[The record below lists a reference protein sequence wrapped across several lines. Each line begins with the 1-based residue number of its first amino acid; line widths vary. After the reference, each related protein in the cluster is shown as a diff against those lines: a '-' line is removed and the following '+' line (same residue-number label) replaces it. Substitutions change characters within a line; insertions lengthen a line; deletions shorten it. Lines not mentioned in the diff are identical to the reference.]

1 MIKVNPEVKECDV
14 LVVGGGIGG
23 LMAAIAAA
31 DGGANVILCDKTN
44 PLRSGS
50 GATGNDHFACYLY
63 DSLHKDMTIDDWVKE
78 FDQSMVGGHA
88 DPSIQK
94 VFASRTFEV
103 VKGH

>member
-1 MIKVNPEVKECDV
+1 MRCSRRWPAVSAA
-14 LVVGGGIGG
+14 
-23 LMAAIAAA
+23 MAAIAAA

-94 VFASRTFEV
+94 CSHRAPSRLSRT
-103 VKGH
+103 GTNGASI